1 MHEQWN
7 WAVGKPGAEPVLLYE
22 RSALEA
28 YYGHFHHAI
37 ALAKKADSLR
47 STGGGGT
54 FSALR
59 DGEVGNSAPAPRI
72 TAKEFYKT
80 KGRSEAMV
88 VALVLSPAG
97 GNWQAQR

>member
-47 STGGGGT
+47 STGGGEDLPPRED
-54 FSALR
+54 ALICHISR
-59 DGEVGNSAPAPRI
+59 GPQI
-72 TAKEFYKT
+72 TEQDFYKANKSNT
-80 KGRSEAMV
+80 NKVVPLCLPLEPVIREAH
-88 VALVLSPAG
+88 
-97 GNWQAQR
+97 

>member
-47 STGGGGT
+47 STGGNG
-54 FSALR
+54 ALPTPP
-59 DGEVGNSAPAPRI
+59 GAPWGQLAPAPSGTRKAFQKAQDRQGPLGSHPVT
-72 TAKEFYKT
+72 TA
-80 KGRSEAMV
+80 
-88 VALVLSPAG
+88 AG
-97 GNWQAQR
+97 DA

>member
-54 FSALR
+54 LSSLR
-59 DGEVGNSAPAPRI
+59 DVQGGKSAPARPKRRKSFKK
-72 TAKEFYKT
+72 AKDPHEKIGFSLFPSRT
-80 KGRSEAMV
+80 
-88 VALVLSPAG
+88 G
-97 GNWQAQR
+97 GIWGA

>member
-47 STGGGGT
+47 STGGGGSL
-54 FSALR
+54 SALR
-59 DGEVGNSAPAPRI
+59 EVREGKP
-72 TAKEFYKT
+72 
-80 KGRSEAMV
+80 
-88 VALVLSPAG
+88 SPARRRRG
-97 GNWQAQR
+97 KAVHKDQERHVAIVLARYPSRASGHEA

>member
-47 STGGGGT
+47 STGGEGNL
-54 FSALR
+54 FSLGDAGVR
-59 DGEVGNSAPAPRI
+59 DSARARRIKDKAFYQSKSPRRKFVFSLCLFPARGI
-72 TAKEFYKT
+72 C
-80 KGRSEAMV
+80 
-88 VALVLSPAG
+88 
-97 GNWQAQR
+97 